1 MLCPLLFCG
10 RYHWELWIPD
20 FSVVFFPWREWVEM
34 DDSMTQGRPVV
45 TDGGVATAEGRGMAR
60 KGKDGVRV
68 RDCGGSRRG
77 LIGAGQERL
86 HGWRCPICMRDSVD
100 PRRVC
105 GFCLAVEPGVV
116 EFNPRRGAAV
126 ACSQACLGFSEDPT
140 VRLLSLPH
148 GRCYRIAAQS
158 TTAALPTRQHLSLE
172 ATVTFGNTQAGKRE
186 GITVERQA
194 DEAVHGGSSPHRTTS
209 YTHFVSL
216 PIGSLSAVRLNA
228 TRLLEE
234 MKTRCV
240 DPAAMVT
247 EDIFTTAPRMHITL
261 LMLSLPTPEAIT
273 LAKACMRVL
282 EEKLKLW
289 QETQHSNTDNGD
301 CGSLKIHLGGLHVM
315 HGRGRN
321 EKKADV
327 LYMGL
332 MDAASSA
339 VVKTLQQLVYE
350 CFSELIANDPRGRAT
365 GRLLHMTLLNT
376 KWRGEKNPRDT
387 HEEATRTSSR
397 VPFDATCI
405 RQEFGHVSL
414 RGGGTDGAIVL
425 ERVDLNAL
433 NYDSECECY
442 NCECSVPL

>member
-1 MLCPLLFCG
+1 
-10 RYHWELWIPD
+10 
-20 FSVVFFPWREWVEM
+20 M
-34 DDSMTQGRPVV
+34 DDSMTKGQPVV
-45 TDGGVATAEGRGMAR
+45 TDGGVATAEGRGVAGNR
-60 KGKDGVRV
+60 KDGVRA
-68 RDCGGSRRG
+68 RDCGGCRRG
-77 LIGAGQERL
+77 LIGAGRERL
-86 HGWRCPICMRDSVD
+86 HGWRCPSCLRDSVD

-105 GFCLAVEPGVV
+105 GFCLALEPGVV

-126 ACSQACLGFSEDPT
+126 VCSQACLGFSEDPT

-148 GRCYRIAAQS
+148 GRCYRIAARS
-158 TTAALPTRQHLSLE
+158 TTTALPTRPHMSLE
-172 ATVTFGNTQAGKRE
+172 ATVTIGNTQVGNGEK
-186 GITVERQA
+186 ILVERQA
-194 DEAVHGGSSPHRTTS
+194 DEAVHGGGSPHKTTP

-228 TRLLEE
+228 LRLLQE
-234 MKTRCV
+234 MKSRCV

-261 LMLSLPTPEAIT
+261 LMLSLPTPEAIA

-282 EEKLKLW
+282 EKKIKLW
-289 QETQHSNTDNGD
+289 QETRHSSTDNGD
-301 CGSLKIHLGGLHVM
+301 CGSLGIHLGGLHLM

-339 VVKTLQQLVYE
+339 VVTTLQQLVYE
-350 CFSELIANDPRGRAT
+350 CFSELAANDPRGRAM

-376 KWRGEKNPRDT
+376 KWRGKNVQQDSN
-387 HEEATRTSSR
+387 EEATKASSR
-397 VPFDATCI
+397 VPFDATRI
-405 RQEFGHVSL
+405 RQEFGNVTL
-414 RGGGTDGAIVL
+414 CGGGTDGAIVL

-433 NYDSECECY
+433 NYDSERECY
-442 NCECSVPL
+442 NCECSIPL